1 MRRGPYQ
8 PSATATAADD
18 NPKAPDDYLTDDLTR
33 SDLIY
38 VLRNLRFRPPNSDKQ
53 ADKHRHRSRC
63 SRLSAAH
70 AQGPLMP
77 A

>member
-33 SDLIY
+33 TDLIY

-53 ADKHRHRSRC
+53 
-63 SRLSAAH
+63 RLTSIVIDRGVRDYLLRA
-70 AQGPLMP
+70 LKP
-77 A
+77 AK